1 MEASSAEWRH
11 SERSNGGCLVYITV
25 KARYDIC
32 FEREEDIQKARLCK
46 AFRSLDSPASGSI
59 TY

>member
-1 MEASSAEWRH
+1 MEWRH
-11 SERSNGGCLVYITV
+11 CERSNGGWLVCITV

-32 FEREEDIQKARLCK
+32 FEQGEDIEKARLCK

>member
-1 MEASSAEWRH
+1 MKASSAEWRH
-11 SERSNGGCLVYITV
+11 CERNNGGCLVYITV

-32 FEREEDIQKARLCK
+32 FEQGEEIEKARLCK

-59 TY
+59 SY